1 VDDWADPSAA
11 SSSRFV
17 YSLRITVDATPER
30 AFAPIRRIGGST
42 GWYYANW
49 LWRLR
54 GVVDIWMGGPGLRR
68 GRRHP
73 DQLEVGD
80 TVDCWQVEAFDANH
94 RLLLAARMKLPGR
107 AWLEFLVDADD
118 SNSVIRQTAVFDPRG
133 LLGRAYWYISWPVHR
148 ILFPGMLK
156 QIGRVARGGSQ
167 VVV

>member
-1 VDDWADPSAA
+1 
-11 SSSRFV
+11 
-17 YSLRITVDATPER
+17 
-30 AFAPIRRIGGST
+30 
-42 GWYYANW
+42 
-49 LWRLR
+49 
-54 GVVDIWMGGPGLRR
+54 MRR

-80 TVDCWQVEAFDANH
+80 ILDCWQVEACDANH

-133 LLGRAYWYISWPVHR
+133 LLGRAYWYVSWPVHR
-148 ILFPGMLK
+148 ILFAGMLK